1 MSDDGDEISS
11 LFEHLG
17 RYVRDE
23 DPDERIGN
31 GKCLCVSYI
40 VFPFYFYFWL
50 LNLNRSFFALFYFFI
65 Y

>member
-40 VFPFYFYFWL
+40 VFPFYFYF
-50 LNLNRSFFALFYFFI
+50 
-65 Y
+65 